1 MKDGKKAVIR
11 MTKKMGRP
19 KKEIKQEQ
27 FEAMCQIQATQ
38 DEIALV
44 LGVTTRTL
52 NTWCKNTYGKTFFDV
67 FREKREMG
75 KISLRR
81 KQWKLADKSAAM
93 AIFLGKQ
100 YLGQRDEKSLEL
112 TGKDGGPVEIEGGIQ
127 IYIPDN
133 GRGGIKN
140 D

>member
-27 FEAMCQIQATQ
+27 FEAMCQIQATHE
-38 DEIALV
+38 EIQLV
-44 LGVTTRTL
+44 LGVSDKTL
-52 NTWCKNTYGKTFFDV
+52 NAWCKRTYGRTFSDV
-67 FREKREMG
+67 FREKREVG

-133 GRGGIKN
+133 GRG

>member
-52 NTWCKNTYGKTFFDV
+52 NTWCKNTYGKTGFDG

-81 KQWKLADKSAAM
+81 KQWKLADQSAAM

-112 TGKDGGPVEIEGGIQ
+112 TGKDGGPVAIEGGIQ

-133 GRGGIKN
+133 GRG